1 MPTVWRIVKSTYAA
15 QAFDGEGA
23 RLYGGRWSSPGVR
36 MVYTAD
42 SAALAA
48 LELLARLNDVRAL
61 PSFVLISAE
70 LPERLVADLDVAAL
84 PANWRSTPAP
94 PKLQQLGDA
103 WAKSRTSAALRVP
116 SAIIELQHNYL
127 LNPDHPKF
135 GSVQTGAARPFT
147 FDYRLLQTP

>member
-1 MPTVWRIVKSTYAA
+1 MPTVWRIVKSNHAA

-23 RLYGGRWSSPGVR
+23 RLYGGRWNSPGVR

-61 PSFVLISAE
+61 PSFVLISAV
-70 LPERLVADLDVAAL
+70 LPERLVADLDVFKL

-94 PKLQQLGDA
+94 SELQQLGDA
-103 WAKSRTSAALRVP
+103 WAKARTSAALRVP
-116 SAIIELQHNYL
+116 SALIELQHNYL
-127 LNPDHPKF
+127 LNPDHPEF
-135 GSVQTGAARPFT
+135 ASIQTGTARPFT
-147 FDYRLLQTP
+147 FDDRLLQAP